1 MLALYI
7 IAGIILVILLVAAF
21 AGTKWQFERSILINA
36 PLEKVWQNTN
46 SLHAINRWNPWLDRD
61 PNVKQ
66 EYSGTDGAPG
76 AIYAWDSPE
85 KNVGAGNQT
94 ITGIKE
100 NSEMT
105 SRINF
110 IRPFAGVGDAWIR
123 LEHERGTTRAT
134 WGIASSTPYP
144 MNIMKV
150 FGVIEKNLNRDFTK
164 GLGQLKSLSE
174 Q

>member
-7 IAGIILVILLVAAF
+7 IGGLILLILLVAALV
-21 AGTKWQFERSILINA
+21 GTKWQFERSILINA
-36 PLEKVWQNTN
+36 TVEKVWENTN

-61 PNVKQ
+61 PNLHQ
-66 EYSGTDGAPG
+66 EYTGTDGAPG
-76 AIYAWDSPE
+76 ATFAWDSPV
-85 KNVGAGNQT
+85 KDVGAGKQT

-100 NSEMT
+100 KSEMT

-110 IRPFAGVGDAWIR
+110 IRPFAGVGEARIQ

-144 MNIMKV
+144 MNIIKV

-164 GLGQLKSLSE
+164 GLNQLKTLSE
-174 Q
+174 K

>member
-7 IAGIILVILLVAAF
+7 IVGLILLILLVAAF

-36 PLEKVWQNTN
+36 PVEKVWQNIN

-61 PNVKQ
+61 PHLKQ
-66 EYSGTDGAPG
+66 EYTGTDGTPG
-76 AIYAWDSPE
+76 ATYAWDSQE

-100 NSEMT
+100 NAEMT

-150 FGVIEKNLNRDFTK
+150 FGVIEKNLNKDFTK
-164 GLGQLKSLSE
+164 GLGQLKALSE
-174 Q
+174 K

>member
-7 IAGIILVILLVAAF
+7 IGGLILLVLLIAAF
-21 AGTKWQFERSILINA
+21 VGRKWEYEKSILINA
-36 PLEKVWQNTN
+36 PIEKVWQNTS
-46 SLHAINRWNPWLDRD
+46 SLHAINQWNPWLDRD
-61 PNVKQ
+61 PNVRQ

-76 AIYAWDSPE
+76 ASYAWDSPV

-94 ITGIKE
+94 ITSIKE

-123 LEHERGTTRAT
+123 LEHERGTTRAI

-164 GLGQLKSLSE
+164 GLDQLKSLSE
-174 Q
+174 K

>member
-7 IAGIILVILLVAAF
+7 LGGLILLILLVAALI
-21 AGTKWQFERSILINA
+21 GTKWKFERSILIHA
-36 PLEKVWQNTN
+36 PVAKVWDNVN

-61 PNVKQ
+61 PHLHQ
-66 EYSGTDGAPG
+66 EYAGTDGTPG
-76 AIYAWDSPE
+76 ATYAWDSPE

-94 ITGIKE
+94 IVTIKE
-100 NSEMT
+100 GSEMT

-123 LEHERGTTRAT
+123 LEHERGTTRAI

-150 FGVIEKNLNRDFTK
+150 FRVIEKNLNRDFTK
-164 GLGQLKSLSE
+164 GLNQLKILSE
-174 Q
+174 K

>member
-7 IAGIILVILLVAAF
+7 IGGLILLILLIAAF
-21 AGTKWQFERSILINA
+21 VGRKWEYEKSILINA
-36 PLEKVWQNTN
+36 PIEKVWRNTN
-46 SLHAINRWNPWLDRD
+46 SLHAINQWNPWLDRD
-61 PNVKQ
+61 PNIHQ

-76 AIYAWDSPE
+76 ASYSWDSPV

-94 ITGIKE
+94 ITGVRE
-100 NSEMT
+100 NTEMT

-110 IRPFAGVGDAWIR
+110 IRPFAGIGDAWIR
-123 LEHERGTTRAT
+123 LEHERGTTRAI

-164 GLGQLKSLSE
+164 GLNQLKTLSE
-174 Q
+174 K